1 MNNKGARSKKTV
13 AAHTV
18 EGRFDSCRSLSRE
31 LSRKNNNKVSPQ
43 AQEPGQK
50 EDFMKAPVVL
60 LYSRP
65 WEMTDEV
72 TKAVRSG
79 VSVQYIM
86 TDTLEPA
93 ISDTDKGYAVTKE
106 SITVECAETMH
117 EVPGIYEGEFE
128 MKAQGGKNVLHL
140 CGLEFI
146 SVLQSA
152 PSPAKK

>member
-1 MNNKGARSKKTV
+1 
-13 AAHTV
+13 
-18 EGRFDSCRSLSRE
+18 
-31 LSRKNNNKVSPQ
+31 
-43 AQEPGQK
+43 
-50 EDFMKAPVVL
+50 MKAPVVL

-65 WEMTDEV
+65 WEMADEV

-106 SITVECAETMH
+106 SITPECAETMH

-140 CGLEFI
+140 CGLKFI
-146 SVLQSA
+146 SALQSV